1 MSRGAWMPMRTFS
14 PMIDRTDTSMSS
26 PIMIDWLDFLVSTS
40 MFLEPAS
47 LAAGFT
53 FGRDARS
60 IAPL

>member
-1 MSRGAWMPMRTFS
+1 
-14 PMIDRTDTSMSS
+14 MIDKTDTSMSS

-47 LAAGFT
+47 LAAGFI

>member
-1 MSRGAWMPMRTFS
+1 MMESTE
-14 PMIDRTDTSMSS
+14 TSMSS